1 MNFQKY
7 FGRTLLAGNLIVLS
21 LLIYYTLA
29 GATLTD
35 SDMLAVTQ
43 VGLVLI
49 SFLIVY
55 FVLKTWKT
63 FKEKDLLVGLSGF
76 ILIFI
81 SYCLLLTFEIINSRG
96 EAIEAGLNTLLAIG
110 YFLIAVAVGW
120 LK

>member
-1 MNFQKY
+1 MNAQKY

-21 LLIYYTLA
+21 FLIYYTLIE
-29 GATLTD
+29 ATAVDTD
-35 SDMLAVTQ
+35 ILAVAQ
-43 VGLVLI
+43 VGLVFI
-49 SFLIVY
+49 SFLVVY
-55 FVLKTWKT
+55 FVMKTWKT

-81 SYCLLLTFEIINSRG
+81 SYCALVIFELMNYRG

-110 YFLIAVAVGW
+110 YFLIAIAVGW